1 MVKINALVDLFFKDL
16 PLEKRVAE
24 IAKTGYRYI
33 ETWKGKDAEELKKM
47 HDAGRECGVDLISIV
62 MNFDS
67 EENVAPIRAEN
78 LNRFLDQVDR
88 YADNAL
94 AAGCRQGIVTTGRT
108 VAGRPLADQRQA
120 LVAALRAAGERVA
133 SRGFKL
139 NLEPLNTVVDHIGY
153 FLDDPGEGIA
163 IVKEV
168 GLPNVRMLYDVYHMT
183 IMSGNQTVFLEQ
195 NIEWIGHFHAAGVP
209 GRHEPFEGETNYPF
223 LLRRI
228 NAAGY
233 DGFMGLEYRPVLPCP
248 ESLVKTLEYLSV
260 PDGRSEG

>member
-1 MVKINALVDLFFKDL
+1 MIKINALVDLFFKEL

-24 IAKTGYRYI
+24 IAKTGCRYI
-33 ETWKGKDAEELKKM
+33 ETWKGKDAGELKKL
-47 HDAGRECGVDLISIV
+47 HDAGRECEVALISIV
-62 MNFDS
+62 MNFAN
-67 EENVAPIRAEN
+67 EEKVAPIRAEN
-78 LNRFLDQVDR
+78 LGRFMDQIDR

-94 AAGCRQGIVTTGRT
+94 AAGCRQGIVTAGQA
-108 VAGRPLADQRQA
+108 VAGRTPADQRRA

-139 NLEPLNTVVDHIGY
+139 NLEPLNTAVDHAGY
-153 FLDDPGEGIA
+153 FLDDPREGLA
-163 IVKEV
+163 IVREV

-183 IMSGNQTVFLEQ
+183 IMTGNQTVFLEQ

-233 DGFMGLEYRPVLPCP
+233 DGFMGLEYMPALPCP
-248 ESLVKTLEYLSV
+248 ETLVKTLEYLKLNDAF
-260 PDGRSEG
+260 PAR